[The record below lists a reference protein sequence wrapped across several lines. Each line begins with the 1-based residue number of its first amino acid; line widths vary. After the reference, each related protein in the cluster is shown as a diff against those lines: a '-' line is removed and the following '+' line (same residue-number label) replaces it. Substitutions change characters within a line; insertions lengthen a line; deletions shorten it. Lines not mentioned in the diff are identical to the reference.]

1 MDAPGSTYAPPQ
13 VDRLVGDHLAD
24 LVDAP
29 ATAGVAL
36 PPDYR
41 REGPPA
47 LVVSDDG
54 GGILWPV
61 KLDTTIRITVF
72 AVTRSKARGMASWA
86 MGIVMARRAPG
97 AAQHIPGV
105 AHLGNPSGI
114 LSAVDSRT
122 GAYMASFTVAARA
135 RLTASQTSR
144 YVP

>member
-1 MDAPGSTYAPPQ
+1 MDAPGSTYSPPQ

-41 REGPPA
+41 RDGPPA
-47 LVVSDDG
+47 LVVADDG

-72 AVTRSKARGMASWA
+72 AVTRSKARGMAAWA
-86 MGIVMARRAPG
+86 MGIVMAQR
-97 AAQHIPGV
+97 IPGV
-105 AHLGNPSGI
+105 AHLWDPSGI
-114 LSAVDSRT
+114 LSAVDSKT
-122 GAYMASFTVAARA
+122 GAYMASFTVSARA
-135 RLTASQTSR
+135 RLTAAQTSR
-144 YVP
+144 YIP

>member
-1 MDAPGSTYAPPQ
+1 MDAPGSTYSPPQ

-47 LVVSDDG
+47 LVVADDG

-72 AVTRSKARGMASWA
+72 AVTRSKARGMAAWA
-86 MGIVMARRAPG
+86 MGIVMAQR
-97 AAQHIPGV
+97 IPGV
-105 AHLGNPSGI
+105 AHLWDPSGF
-114 LSAVDSRT
+114 LTTVDSKT
-122 GAYMASFTVAARA
+122 GAYMASFTVSARA
-135 RLTASQTSR
+135 RLTATQTSR
-144 YVP
+144 YIP